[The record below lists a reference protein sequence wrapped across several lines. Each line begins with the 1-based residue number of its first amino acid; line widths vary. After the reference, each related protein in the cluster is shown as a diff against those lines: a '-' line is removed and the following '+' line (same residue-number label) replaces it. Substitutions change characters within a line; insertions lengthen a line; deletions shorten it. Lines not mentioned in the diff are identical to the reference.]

1 MLLNTNAMFFV
12 DFVVCRYS
20 TCPIFEFPV
29 FSHLNSTISPLW
41 LKVKVS
47 PGYFINLWTV
57 LLQPGKTRT
66 CKNFFPP
73 VAISDGLGRVIYCV
87 CTGVAEGIKC

>member
-1 MLLNTNAMFFV
+1 
-12 DFVVCRYS
+12 
-20 TCPIFEFPV
+20 
-29 FSHLNSTISPLW
+29 

-57 LLQPGKTRT
+57 LFQPGKTRT

-73 VAISDGLGRVIYCV
+73 VVISDGLLLLQQNFQNCCDLIMFFCCLLYRL
-87 CTGVAEGIKC
+87 KRK

>member
-1 MLLNTNAMFFV
+1 
-12 DFVVCRYS
+12 
-20 TCPIFEFPV
+20 
-29 FSHLNSTISPLW
+29 

-57 LLQPGKTRT
+57 LFQPGKTRT

-73 VAISDGLGRVIYCV
+73 VAISDGLIMFVNINIFCVTTLLIVFSRGRK
-87 CTGVAEGIKC
+87 T